1 MTRITRAIFASKYSI
16 HDLSRCQGEGDE
28 NLARLNMPLELG
40 IAMARRF
47 LDTDQHDWLVLV
59 PQSHPYARYVS
70 DLAGFD
76 PKMYDGSELSLISA
90 LVAWLATRV
99 DAVET
104 LSPKQVLSGLSQFQL
119 EMRNLRNTRGEPPW
133 ADVVLAALRVAKQL
147 GRSQRPPKIRRKRP
161 QAARWLHGWG
171 WIS

>member
-1 MTRITRAIFASKYSI
+1 MTRITRAIFDSKYSI

-47 LDTDQHDWLVLV
+47 LNSDQHDWLVLV

-76 PKMYDGSELSLISA
+76 PKKYDGSERSLISA
-90 LVAWLATRV
+90 LVAWLATRA

-104 LSPKQVLSGLSQFQL
+104 LSPSQVLRGLPQFRR
-119 EMRNLRNTRGEPPW
+119 EMRKLRITWGEPPW
-133 ADVVLAALRVAKQL
+133 ADVVLAALKIAKQF
-147 GRSQRPPKIRRKRP
+147 GRSQRSGKIRRKR
-161 QAARWLHGWG
+161 H
-171 WIS
+171 